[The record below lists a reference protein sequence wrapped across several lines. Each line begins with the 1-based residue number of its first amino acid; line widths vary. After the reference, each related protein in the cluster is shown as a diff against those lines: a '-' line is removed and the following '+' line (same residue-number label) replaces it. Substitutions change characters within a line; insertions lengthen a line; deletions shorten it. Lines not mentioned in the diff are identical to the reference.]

1 MPALRESGWL
11 PVSQYGALL
20 GRIVEVVY
28 RDRRLNLHASGVLH
42 RDSGEFIFI
51 EQHFD
56 PNGGGRVFSFVLKIP
71 YNCIIGLNESNAAS
85 TSRIG

>member
-1 MPALRESGWL
+1 MF
-11 PVSQYGALL
+11 QYGDLL

-28 RDRRLNLHASGVLH
+28 RDRRLDLHVSGVLH
-42 RDSGEFIFI
+42 RDSGEFILI